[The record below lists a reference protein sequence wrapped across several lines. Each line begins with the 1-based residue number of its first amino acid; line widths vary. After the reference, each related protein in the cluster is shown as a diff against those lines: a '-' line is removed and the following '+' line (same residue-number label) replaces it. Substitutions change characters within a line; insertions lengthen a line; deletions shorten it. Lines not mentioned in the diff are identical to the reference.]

1 MKKNR
6 RILKMQINLRLDWL
20 KSENI
25 RERAKRRAVCNKKK
39 NDWKS
44 TFHLII
50 FDFWYNIYRGTQ
62 HTHTPMSENPLPTG
76 DFSSRLFTQSWWNE
90 SLFIVVVAGSSWE
103 WIWHTLQTIHIGHF
117 NIYKERESHYYYFFL
132 LCCRRI
138 FFSRRYSVL
147 GKLLLFITFFFH
159 SFRLSRTDYM
169 CERGHNIWKSSQ

>member
-20 KSENI
+20 RSENI

-103 WIWHTLQTIHIGHF
+103 WVWHTLQTIHIGHF
-117 NIYKERESHYYYFFL
+117 NIYKERERESLLLFFPSLLPTYFFL
-132 LCCRRI
+132 PPLLCAGQTFAIYNI
-138 FFSRRYSVL
+138 FFPFV
-147 GKLLLFITFFFH
+147 
-159 SFRLSRTDYM
+159 SF
-169 CERGHNIWKSSQ
+169 E